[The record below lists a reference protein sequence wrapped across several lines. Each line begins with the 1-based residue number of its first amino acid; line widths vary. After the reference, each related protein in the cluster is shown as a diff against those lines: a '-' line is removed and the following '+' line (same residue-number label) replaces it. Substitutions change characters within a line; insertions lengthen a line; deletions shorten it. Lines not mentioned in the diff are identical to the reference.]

1 MIEELKELNEKF
13 YHLYSDL
20 SLAKDYI
27 DDEKDYKYARSK
39 IAEQYRIEYELLA
52 ARCDLKTEKE
62 AYALNYKSALLIPRE
77 RRRWIFWKKKNYP
90 AELLEGELDTEIS
103 KEFNEREKALKEIYR
118 EREEEG
124 APPAEESEEDAERE
138 KRRKKRQIKK
148 QVQGII
154 EKILD
159 WLSE

>member
-20 SLAKDYI
+20 MEASEFFADQKEYEFAAK
-27 DDEKDYKYARSK
+27 K

-52 ARCDLKTEKE
+52 ARCGLETEKE
-62 AYALNYKSALLIPRE
+62 AYALDYKRALLIPRE

-118 EREEEG
+118 QREEEG
-124 APPAEESEEDAERE
+124 EPPAEESEEDAERE